1 MGLRAGEGKGG
12 RGQMGKEP
20 RPLLPCGLHGASQGQ
35 GQAAW
40 GGGRGGVLGT
50 RGNRGVCR
58 MLTTAPE
65 VGAACVSCL

>member
-40 GGGRGGVLGT
+40 GGGGKK
-50 RGNRGVCR
+50 
-58 MLTTAPE
+58 AE
-65 VGAACVSCL
+65 GASWGPGEIGEYAECSPQPLR